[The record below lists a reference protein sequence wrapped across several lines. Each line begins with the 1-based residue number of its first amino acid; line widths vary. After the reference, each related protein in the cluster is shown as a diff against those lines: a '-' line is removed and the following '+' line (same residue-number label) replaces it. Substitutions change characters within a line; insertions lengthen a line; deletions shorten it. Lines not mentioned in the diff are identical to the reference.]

1 MPNKKNIEQV
11 KELSESF
18 SRAKAIYFTEYHG
31 LNVGDITK
39 LRSEFFKADVEFKVA
54 KNTLIKLAAE
64 DNKIAGLEEIL
75 KGSTAL
81 AIAYEEPVSPAKV
94 IKEFTKDNELP
105 SVKGILFDGEFMPGE
120 DFKRLANLPSKEEL
134 LAKLVSMLNNPLQKL
149 VSTLNAPLQNV
160 AGVLNNLKE
169 QKS

>member
-1 MPNKKNIEQV
+1 MPNQKNIEQV
-11 KELSESF
+11 QELKEILSK
-18 SRAKAIYFTEYHG
+18 AKAVYFTEYHG

-39 LRSEFFKADVEFKVA
+39 LRGEFFKANVEYKVA

-64 DNKIAGLEEIL
+64 ENKISGLEELL

-81 AIAYEEPVSPAKV
+81 AIAYDEPVSPAKV
-94 IKEFTKDNELP
+94 IKKFTKDNDLP
-105 SVKGILFDGEFMPGE
+105 SVKGILFEGQFLPGE
-120 DFKRLANLPSKEEL
+120 EFKRLANLPSKEES
-134 LAKLVSMLNNPLQKL
+134 LAILVTMLSSPMRKLA
-149 VSTLNAPLQNV
+149 STLNAPLQNV

>member
-64 DNKIAGLEEIL
+64 ENKIDGLEEIL

-94 IKEFTKDNELP
+94 IKEFTKENELP
-105 SVKGILFDGEFMPGE
+105 SVKGILFDGEIMPGE

-134 LAKLVSMLNNPLQKL
+134 LSKLVSMLNNPLQKL

-160 AGVLNNLKE
+160 AGALNNLKE